1 MERYQAAVV
10 SKARALLREY
20 DGRLAETEDDTLLER
35 ANEALCTMAE
45 QETTK
50 TLNKVLL
57 AASQG
62 MKNGYS
68 RGDN

>member
-1 MERYQAAVV
+1 
-10 SKARALLREY
+10 
-20 DGRLAETEDDTLLER
+20 
-35 ANEALCTMAE
+35 MAK